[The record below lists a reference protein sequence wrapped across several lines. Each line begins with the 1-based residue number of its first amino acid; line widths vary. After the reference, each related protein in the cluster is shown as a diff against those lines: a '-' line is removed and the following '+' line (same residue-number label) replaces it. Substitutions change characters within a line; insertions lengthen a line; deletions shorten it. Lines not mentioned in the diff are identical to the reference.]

1 MTTPNA
7 GPAHFLSIE
16 NMCQQRARQQL
27 LNIPPTRF
35 TPVSPYPQYTQF
47 QLDMRRKAEILQYSN
62 NNTNTKTNN
71 LTRVETY
78 SMLMK
83 NPPVI
88 SSSTIAQIAEG
99 GCQEDRFK
107 PTPSSSC
114 DVPGPPI
121 DLFYDPTVILYN
133 YQSQIV
139 RSYGVENSLNPTNP
153 WNTFSRAEISMSS
166 LTAQPNP
173 AYYPLFT
180 IAFTNLCKQ
189 GQTIYAFTAPMQILM
204 NGVATASVL
213 QTGSFNVTFLITSL
227 FIDVYYN
234 STLMST
240 SDPSQKNASLSG
252 LAILQS
258 LQRTS
263 VTVEVTNNE
272 PFSIVFYLG
281 LLRATNMLISTY
293 PGFIYDVRL
302 RPSFAIIPASG
313 ADVSKVSAI
322 MIANCSTGLTHADG
336 CTLLSPTSTDPFT
349 PLYFS

>member
-1 MTTPNA
+1 
-7 GPAHFLSIE
+7 
-16 NMCQQRARQQL
+16 MCQQRARQQL
-27 LNIPPTRF
+27 LNIPPPRF

-47 QLDMRRKAEILQYSN
+47 QLDMRRKAEILQYNS

-71 LTRVETY
+71 LTKAEKY
-78 SMLMK
+78 SMLMN
-83 NPPVI
+83 NPPVL
-88 SSSTIAQIAEG
+88 SATTIAQIRARD
-99 GCQEDRFK
+99 CPEDRFK

-121 DLFYDPTVILYN
+121 TLFYDPAIILYN

-153 WNTFSRAEISMSS
+153 WNTFSTTDISMSS
-166 LTAQPNP
+166 LTSVPKP

-180 IAFTNLCKQ
+180 IAFTNICKQ
-189 GQTIYAFTAPMQILM
+189 GQTIYAFTAPMQLLM
-204 NGVATASVL
+204 NGVATANVL
-213 QTGSFNVTFLITSL
+213 QTGRFNVTFQLTSL

-240 SDPSQKNASLSG
+240 SDPSQKGASLSG
-252 LAILQS
+252 LAILET

-263 VTVEVTNNE
+263 VTVEVTNKE

-281 LLRATNMLISTY
+281 LLRASNMLISTY

-313 ADVSKVSAI
+313 ADVSKVSAVLL
-322 MIANCSTGLTHADG
+322 ANCSTGLTHADG

-349 PLYFS
+349 PLVFN

>member
-1 MTTPNA
+1 
-7 GPAHFLSIE
+7 
-16 NMCQQRARQQL
+16 
-27 LNIPPTRF
+27 
-35 TPVSPYPQYTQF
+35 
-47 QLDMRRKAEILQYSN
+47 MRRKAEILQYNN

-71 LTRVETY
+71 MTKAEIF
-78 SMLMK
+78 SMIMN
-83 NPPVI
+83 NPPAL
-88 SSSTIAQIAEG
+88 STTTIAQIASG
-99 GCQEDRFK
+99 NCPEDRFK

-121 DLFYDPTVILYN
+121 TLFYDPSVILYH

-139 RSYGVENSLNPTNP
+139 RSYGVENSLDPTNP
-153 WNTFSRAEISMSS
+153 WNIFPEIDISMSS
-166 LTAQPNP
+166 LTSVPKP

-189 GQTIYAFTAPMQILM
+189 GQTIYGFTAPMQILM

-213 QTGSFNVTFLITSL
+213 QTNRFNVTFQLTSL

-240 SDPSQKNASLSG
+240 SDPSLKGSSLSG
-252 LAILQS
+252 LNIMQS
-258 LQRTS
+258 LNITS
-263 VTVEVTNNE
+263 VTVEVTNKE

-302 RPSFAIIPASG
+302 RPSFAIIPSSG
-313 ADVSKVSAI
+313 ADVSKVSSI
-322 MIANCSTGLTHADG
+322 VLANCSTGLTHADG
-336 CTLLSPTSTDPFT
+336 CTLLSPVSTDPFT
-349 PLYFS
+349 PLVFS